1 MADNLTEAHFSR
13 NFREGSTRPLFR
25 DTVGVI
31 FFGPARFKFLGKIRF
46 RYTLVSN
53 FWAKK

>member
-1 MADNLTEAHFSR
+1 MTEAHFSR